1 MTHTDITLT
10 VPQIQLTNEGTG
22 KAVINSAKENSKPI
36 RNVETNLLK
45 GCKTDFYN
53 SDGSQ
58 LNVGSTHTHTHTKN
72 NLLPIILSTDMHCIS
87 IVHINVSK
95 LISSYL

>member
-10 VPQIQLTNEGTG
+10 MPQIQLTNEETG

-58 LNVGSTHTHTHTKN
+58 LNVSSTHTQKTLTAN
-72 NLLPIILSTDMHCIS
+72 NFIYRQALYQYCTS
-87 IVHINVSK
+87 
-95 LISSYL
+95 